1 MGIVGCVGISQSQ
14 VCLIQNTKGQTMSVE
29 KTVNDI
35 LDELERELEQLER
48 IREKIITIPIPKGS
62 DVEGVKDD

>member
-1 MGIVGCVGISQSQ
+1 
-14 VCLIQNTKGQTMSVE
+14 MSVE

-48 IREKIITIPIPKGS
+48 IREKIITIPIPK
-62 DVEGVKDD
+62 DTDAEGVDHD